1 MVKKHG
7 MLLQMYDVAHRL
19 SLTISKRKHRCTKRQ
34 FALAL
39 YFDLEENKK
48 VTALKNEVYYKVVC
62 SLYWLAK
69 EEMPSSKITSLLT
82 LLEKMGVKEMK
93 YFETRSEP
101 ILRKM
106 LLLIARTIM
115 QDLVNNI
122 KKSNFYAL
130 LTDEVTDISNI
141 SQLVYFVK
149 FFDVN
154 KGKIDTAFLDCSDLL
169 EHSINASPNADSI
182 VTCLTKKMQELA
194 MEKGNLKAFVSD
206 GASVMT
212 VAEGGVAAKL
222 RKYFASTMINI
233 HCICHRLALAC
244 ADTGDDYKFINL
256 FEENLIKLWKFFKN
270 SSKRLKIYVKIALK
284 CKEYDTMSKSDKKTS

>member
-1 MVKKHG
+1 M
-7 MLLQMYDVAHRL
+7 
-19 SLTISKRKHRCTKRQ
+19 
-34 FALAL
+34 F
-39 YFDLEENKK
+39 
-48 VTALKNEVYYKVVC
+48 C

-69 EEMPSSKITSLLT
+69 KEMPSSKITSLLT
-82 LLEKMGVKEMK
+82 LFEKVGVKEMK

-106 LLLIARTIM
+106 LLLVARTII

-141 SQLVYFVK
+141 CQLVSVVK
-149 FFDVN
+149 FFDVD
-154 KGKIDTAFLDCSDLL
+154 KGKADTAFLDCSDLL
-169 EHSINASPNADSI
+169 EYSIDASPNADAI

-194 MEKGNLKAFVSD
+194 VEIGNLKAFVSD

-212 VAEGGVAAKL
+212 GAEGGVAAKL
-222 RKYFASTMINI
+222 RKDFASTMINI
-233 HCICHRLALAC
+233 HCICHRFALAF
-244 ADTGDDYKFINL
+244 ADTRDDYKFINS
-256 FEENLIKLWKFFKN
+256 FEENLIKLWIFFRN

-284 CKEYDTMSKSDKKTS
+284 CKEYDTMSNK